1 MSQVDHSGTER
12 AQKLDI
18 QPIQDMED
26 TIPMMQNEA
35 TEKKTELE
43 PHILLLHKFL
53 GKQFAERFLDP
64 SNEVPVSRVQ
74 PLHLDTE
81 GCGAKDYW
89 KLLREHSEA
98 RLMQDIATD
107 ISGAFM
113 NPGVSHLPPSKLL
126 DEIRDHKRT
135 LWLMSRVS
143 EINQEK
149 AILFMTKY
157 PLPDVNEW
165 QNTSSLPKYLN
176 KDTFLTKKIN
186 QLEKSFHLP
195 PLKTTNSFWTKNKHI
210 STVPKMVVGNNYR
223 IYFPSRLLTE
233 DTFHGFKGGFSKRC
247 NDIGFQ
253 RQMPGL
259 KSPYQHQTLNH
270 QSIIHANESEPSCS
284 TTNGSGSP
292 EWEPLTYTALTDS
305 KPSITVLGRGHFRHG
320 QQPQWDI
327 NSSTINQH
335 SNSASQG

>member
-1 MSQVDHSGTER
+1 MLQVAHSGTEK
-12 AQKLDI
+12 AQKLNI
-18 QPIQDMED
+18 QPIKNMDD
-26 TIPMMQNEA
+26 TIPMQNEG
-35 TEKKTELE
+35 TENNTELE

-64 SNEVPVSRVQ
+64 SYEVPVSRVQ

-89 KLLREHSEA
+89 RLLREHSEA

-107 ISGAFM
+107 IPGAFT

-126 DEIRDHKRT
+126 DEIRDYKRT

-165 QNTSSLPKYLN
+165 QNTNSPPKYLS

-195 PLKTTNSFWTKNKHI
+195 PLKTTNSIQTKNKHT

-223 IYFPSRLLTE
+223 FLTE
-233 DTFHGFKGGFSKRC
+233 ETLHGFKGGFSQKFT
-247 NDIGFQ
+247 DIGFQ
-253 RQMPGL
+253 RQMPKG
-259 KSPYQHQTLNH
+259 PYQQQTLNQ
-270 QSIIHANESEPSCS
+270 QSITHANENEPSCS
-284 TTNGSGSP
+284 TTNGSRSP
-292 EWEPLTYTALTDS
+292 AWEPLTYTALTDS
-305 KPSITVLGRGHFRHG
+305 KSSITVPGRGQFRHG
-320 QQPQWDI
+320 QQPQWPV
-327 NSSTINQH
+327 NSSTIN
-335 SNSASQG
+335 